1 MSDLHHHDPRATV
14 RAAGEFTVIDRAT
27 RGRAQPASVLLGP
40 GDDAAIVRI
49 DGGATVAC
57 LDMLVEHRHFRT
69 DWSSG
74 HDIGRKAIAQ
84 NAADLCA
91 MGAVPVTFLVGLACP
106 PDTPTSFTDALSDG
120 LWAEAARFGA
130 GISGGDLVQG
140 RDITV
145 SVTALGQMEGRDAI
159 TRSGARPGDVVA
171 LAGATGRSAAGLHLL
186 EHGSAPASAAEEE
199 CIAVHRVPCPPY
211 ASALAAA
218 RAGAS
223 SMIDISDGLLS
234 DLGHIARASSVTIDI
249 DLGSWQP
256 CSTVLA
262 VAGAH
267 QVDPWGWALDG
278 GEDHAFAGTFGPR
291 APLPEGWSRIGTVS
305 EGGPGVLVAGKPAA
319 ARGWTS
325 WT

>member
-1 MSDLHHHDPRATV
+1 MRE
-14 RAAGEFTVIDRAT
+14 AGEFTIIDRAT

-91 MGAVPVTFLVGLACP
+91 MGAMPVTFLIGLACP
-106 PDTPTSFTDALSDG
+106 PGTPAAFTDALSDG
-120 LWAEAARFGA
+120 LWAEAGRFGA

-145 SVTALGQMEGRDAI
+145 SVTALGQLEGRAAI
-159 TRSGARPGDVVA
+159 LRSGARPGDVVA
-171 LAGATGRSAAGLHLL
+171 LVGLTGRSAAGLHLL
-186 EHGSAPASAAEEE
+186 ESGTAPESSAGEE
-199 CIAVHRVPCPPY
+199 CIAVHRVPRPPY
-211 ASALAAA
+211 AAALAAS
-218 RAGAS
+218 RAGAR
-223 SMIDISDGLLS
+223 SMIDISDGLLA
-234 DLGHIARASSVTIDI
+234 DLGHIARASSVVI
-249 DLGSWQP
+249 DLDRGAWKP

-267 QVDPWGWALDG
+267 GVDPWAWVLNG
-278 GEDHAFAGTFGPR
+278 GEDHAFAATFDPR
-291 APLPEGWSRIGTVS
+291 APLPEGWYRIGRVT
-305 EGGPGVLVAGKPAA
+305 EGEATVLVDGESAA
-319 ARGWTS
+319 ASGWTS
-325 WT
+325 WG